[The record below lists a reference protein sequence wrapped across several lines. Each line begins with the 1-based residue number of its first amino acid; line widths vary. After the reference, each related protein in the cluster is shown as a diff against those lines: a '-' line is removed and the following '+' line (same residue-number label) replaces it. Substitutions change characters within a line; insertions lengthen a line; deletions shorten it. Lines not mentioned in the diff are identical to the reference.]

1 MNYTPIYVTHEDN
14 SKLRRLVATALHSNA
29 TAALQNLRREL
40 DRATIVERAVIPSG
54 VVTMESIVEF
64 EDLTTGEIDVYSI
77 SFPDRANVEEQRI
90 SILAPIGTAL
100 IGCREGDIVKW
111 ATAGG
116 VRQLKIR
123 NVTPARARETTDLL
137 ALHSVR

>member
-1 MNYTPIYVTHEDN
+1 MNYTPIYITHEDN

-29 TAALQNLRREL
+29 TVALQNLRREL
-40 DRATIVERAVIPSG
+40 DRATIVDRAVIPPG

-111 ATAGG
+111 ATPGG

-123 NVTPARARETTDLL
+123 NVTPAPARETTDLL

>member
-1 MNYTPIYVTHEDN
+1 MNYTPIYITHEDN

-40 DRATIVERAVIPSG
+40 DRATIVDRAVIPPG

-111 ATAGG
+111 ATPGG

-123 NVTPARARETTDLL
+123 NVTPAPARETTDLL